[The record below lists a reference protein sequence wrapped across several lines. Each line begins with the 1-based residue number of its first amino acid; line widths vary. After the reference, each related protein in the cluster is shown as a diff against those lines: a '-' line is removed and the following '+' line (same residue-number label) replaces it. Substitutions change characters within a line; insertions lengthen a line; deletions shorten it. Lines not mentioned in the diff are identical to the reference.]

1 MGRHYNLT
9 PSCVGNVSINLRGGL
24 STVSSSWT
32 GSKTFNEKPTD
43 CHAVTSDVASS
54 DKPWQ
59 KLHHLQLAMF
69 MRRETVTE
77 VWHLPCA
84 ALSVARELWE
94 T

>member
-24 STVSSSWT
+24 STVSSSST

-54 DKPWQ
+54 DKLWR
-59 KLHHLQLAMF
+59 KLRHLQLATF
-69 MRRETVTE
+69 RRRETVAKA
-77 VWHLPCA
+77 WHSPCA
-84 ALSVARELWE
+84 VFSVTRE
-94 T
+94 